1 MTKTTFARA
10 SRQVYSA
17 KDPGSCLVRSIDSR
31 SNEDGLK
38 EMTDAKS
45 KRKKDESK
53 DRFCDFCGEKLSEN
67 ESAVFGLRRKYC
79 SKQCQQ
85 TASRR
90 RTSARLGIP
99 SRVSKLNPL
108 YFD

>member
-1 MTKTTFARA
+1 MK
-10 SRQVYSA
+10 
-17 KDPGSCLVRSIDSR
+17 I
-31 SNEDGLK
+31 
-38 EMTDAKS
+38 TDAKS
-45 KRKKDESK
+45 KQRKKDESK

>member
-1 MTKTTFARA
+1 MAEVSSVKRNG
-10 SRQVYSA
+10 SNNNNNKQV
-17 KDPGSCLVRSIDSR
+17 
-31 SNEDGLK
+31 E
-38 EMTDAKS
+38 
-45 KRKKDESK
+45 K
-53 DRFCDFCGEKLSEN
+53 DRFCDFCGAKLVDTPETGM
-67 ESAVFGLRRKYC
+67 FGLRRKYC

>member
-1 MTKTTFARA
+1 MAEVK
-10 SRQVYSA
+10 
-17 KDPGSCLVRSIDSR
+17 
-31 SNEDGLK
+31 LK
-38 EMTDAKS
+38 Q
-45 KRKKDESK
+45 KKEEVK

>member
-1 MTKTTFARA
+1 MAEVRTKR
-10 SRQVYSA
+10 
-17 KDPGSCLVRSIDSR
+17 
-31 SNEDGLK
+31 NK
-38 EMTDAKS
+38 EEEEE
-45 KRKKDESK
+45 RY
-53 DRFCDFCGEKLSEN
+53 CDFCGEKLLGGD
-67 ESAVFGLRRKYC
+67 AAIFGLRRKYC